1 MASRVSALLPLAG
14 ATAAAVALA
23 GVAVFSVSQVGCA
36 DPGRYVRHDDGQVE
50 LVGSC
55 VDADKLPAAPDHK
68 PGVSDRQPAKPA
80 SNSVDPAL
88 RAP

>member
-23 GVAVFSVSQVGCA
+23 GVAVFSVSQASCA

-55 VDADKLPAAPDHK
+55 VDTDKLPAAPDH
-68 PGVSDRQPAKPA
+68 GDSDRQPAEPA
-80 SNSVDPAL
+80 SNPMDPAL

>member
-14 ATAAAVALA
+14 ASAAALALA
-23 GVAVFSVSQVGCA
+23 GVAVFSVNQAGCA
-36 DPGRYVRHDDGQVE
+36 DPGRYVRHGDGQVE

-55 VDADKLPAAPDHK
+55 VDSEKLPAAPDHE
-68 PGVSDRQPAKPA
+68 PGVSDRQPAEPA
-80 SNSVDPAL
+80 SNAVDPAL